1 MSARRRAGKMG
12 DYRMMARLLLAL
24 ACAVGMAV
32 TSAGQAGAQTL
43 RPQTQAGAAMT
54 RANAGA
60 VGVVSG
66 GVNGTYIRIAADLAS
81 VLDNGENL
89 RVLPILGKGS
99 VQNIADILFLRGVD
113 IGIVQADA
121 LAYIRRQNL
130 FPGAD
135 QSLQY
140 ITKLYDEEVH
150 ILARKEIGKIEDLAD
165 RPVNVD
171 VRGSGTAMTASVLF
185 ESLGIPVKAVNDDQD
200 TAVEKLKRGEID
212 ALVYVTGQPARLFSG
227 IAPDTG
233 LHFLAVPM
241 TPALIE
247 TYLPAQL
254 EHSDYPALVPE
265 GAPVDT
271 LAVGAVMAVFGWQPG
286 TERHRRVALFTEA
299 FFGKFQQLLL
309 PPHHPKWKEVNLA
322 AQVPGWTR
330 FAPARD
336 WLARQSAPPTASGD
350 QRDFNAFL
358 TNAGPSPANLSPA
371 QRDALFQ
378 QFLAWQNRQRQGHQF
393 AAPR

>member
-1 MSARRRAGKMG
+1 MI
-12 DYRMMARLLLAL
+12 ARLLRAL
-24 ACAVGMAV
+24 ACAAGLAV
-32 TSAGQAGAQTL
+32 AWAGQAGAQTL
-43 RPQTQAGAAMT
+43 VPQTPAGAALT
-54 RANAGA
+54 RANSGA

-66 GVNGTYIRIAADLAS
+66 GVNGTYIRIAADLAA

-89 RVLPILGKGS
+89 RVLPIIGKGS

-113 IGIVQADA
+113 IGIVQSDA
-121 LAYIRRQNL
+121 LAYVRRQNL

-150 ILARKEIGKIEDLAD
+150 ILARKEIEKLEDLAD
-165 RPVNVD
+165 RAVNVD
-171 VRGSGTAMTASVLF
+171 VRGSGTAMTATVLF
-185 ESLGIPVKAVNDDQD
+185 ESLGIPVKPANEDQD
-200 TAVEKLKRGEID
+200 TALEKLKRGDID

-227 IAPDTG
+227 IGADSG

-241 TPALIE
+241 TQALLE
-247 TYLPAQL
+247 TYLPTQI

-286 TERHRRVALFTEA
+286 TERYRRTANFTEA
-299 FFGKFQQLLL
+299 FFGKFQKFLE

-336 WLARQSAPPTASGD
+336 WLARQNALAASAD

-358 TNAGPSPANLSPA
+358 SSAGPGRADLSPA
-371 QRDALFQ
+371 QREALFQ
-378 QFLAWQNRQRQGHQF
+378 QFLNWQSRQRRGNQL
-393 AAPR
+393 ATPR